1 MEQDRQLRR
10 KVAAMEA
17 ALNER
22 LAAMKSSERELQLK
36 EAALLEAN
44 DIARKATAMMHHFR
58 GQAQELE
65 RQCATMR
72 AATPGSSPPASTQGV
87 SLAWAYAG
95 LQPLSVAGAS
105 DAPMQRATLSPP
117 FAWLGSE
124 ESQAPV
130 TPPRAAAAP
139 PLSSST
145 LGQPPMSL
153 WPSTSFGIDDEHSFA
168 DLAVSAANADADA
181 AELSSM
187 EDETEDNDK
196 ADIVDTDAAA
206 YYGNEKESR
215 ERVSLAWRK
224 KNCSSK

>member
-44 DIARKATAMMHHFR
+44 DIARKA
-58 GQAQELE
+58 QELE

-105 DAPMQRATLSPP
+105 PMQRATLSPP

-130 TPPRAAAAP
+130 TPPRAAA
-139 PLSSST
+139 T
-145 LGQPPMSL
+145 RQ
-153 WPSTSFGIDDEHSFA
+153 
-168 DLAVSAANADADA
+168 
-181 AELSSM
+181 
-187 EDETEDNDK
+187 
-196 ADIVDTDAAA
+196 
-206 YYGNEKESR
+206 
-215 ERVSLAWRK
+215 
-224 KNCSSK
+224 